1 MRVYLHNFGE
11 IEQFT
16 FKYDV
21 IENATQ
27 TTEVEKPRRGGGG
40 VLL

>member
-1 MRVYLHNFGE
+1 MLVYLHNFGE

-27 TTEVEKPRRGGGG
+27 TTEVEKPRRGGGW
-40 VLL
+40 VLF